1 MNIARI
7 DLNLLVYFDVLMRE
21 QNVTRAAEQLGI
33 TQPAMSNALKR
44 LRELFNDPL
53 LIRSSV
59 GMKPTERA
67 LELQPLICK
76 ILSETQQILGPKQL
90 FKPLTSTRGFRIMA
104 SDYAEATLFPALIK
118 NIRSEAPLVTL
129 DILTPSDI
137 NYHDLEQGRVDMA
150 INRFD
155 DIPDSFHQKTVW
167 TDTFSCLMS
176 KKNPLVNEFNLK
188 NYLKAHH
195 IWVSKTG
202 LGVSVGIN
210 PDKSAK
216 LGWVD
221 QALERIGKRRKISL
235 FTRHYQMPGLLAQNN
250 DLVATLPTRIARMQ
264 AQSAGLVLKPAPFFI
279 PELELKMAWSPMM
292 HHNPAHDWLRQLI
305 TYTAETL
312 NAQEPSQT
320 T

>member
-67 LELQPLICK
+67 LELQPQICK
-76 ILSETQQILGPKQL
+76 ILSETQQVLGPKQL
-90 FKPLTSTRGFRIMA
+90 FKPLTSKRGFRIMA

-118 NIRSEAPLVTL
+118 NIRSEAPLITL
-129 DILTPSDI
+129 DILTPSDV

-155 DIPDSFHQKTVW
+155 DIPESFHQKSVW

-176 KKNPLVNEFNLK
+176 EKNPLVNGFNLK
-188 NYLKAHH
+188 NYLKAQH

-210 PDKSAK
+210 PEKSAK

-221 QALERIGKRRKISL
+221 QALERIGQRRNISL

-264 AQSAGLVLKPAPFFI
+264 AQSAGLVLKPVPFFI

-305 TYTAETL
+305 IYTAQSL
-312 NAQEPSQT
+312 NAQESPEVI
-320 T
+320 